1 VNSASSVRPY
11 SSRLSNEEL
20 KNFHTECAEHTEKR
34 KTSVNSASSVRPYSS
49 RLSDEEIKRIHT
61 ESTEHTEKGKIL
73 RATLFFPL
81 EQTLKE
87 TYAGY

>member
-1 VNSASSVRPY
+1 MVINSSCP
-11 SSRLSNEEL
+11 SNEEI
-20 KNFHTECAEHTEKR
+20 KRYHTESTEHTERR
-34 KTSVNSASSVRPYSS
+34 KTSVNSASSVRPDAS